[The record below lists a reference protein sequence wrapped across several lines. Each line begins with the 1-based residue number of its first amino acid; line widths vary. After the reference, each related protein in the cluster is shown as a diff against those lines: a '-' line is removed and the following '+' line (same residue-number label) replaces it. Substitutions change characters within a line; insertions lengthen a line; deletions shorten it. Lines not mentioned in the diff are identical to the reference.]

1 MGACSERSIYNL
13 IFAFVVKKSSTQ
25 LWHRFHL
32 TCIGCL
38 GGFVCTTI
46 CLIFWIFITSA
57 LEVFGIFRIYHWY
70 RCRVKTS
77 LHRSVK
83 GRWFY
88 FEITEYMY
96 YCDKL
101 KSTIYKRIKCLLR
114 IITGQYLSNIEIR
127 IVSLL
132 WKLLRLGS
140 VCLSLTVTVHTY
152 NDLTN
157 FKFNETA

>member
-1 MGACSERSIYNL
+1 MFRTINLQFNFCIHCQKIIDSIMASISFNMHWL
-13 IFAFVVKKSSTQ
+13 S
-25 LWHRFHL
+25 W
-32 TCIGCL
+32 
-38 GGFVCTTI
+38 GFVCTTI

-77 LHRSVK
+77 LHRSVR

-140 VCLSLTVTVHTY
+140 LCLSLTVTVHTY